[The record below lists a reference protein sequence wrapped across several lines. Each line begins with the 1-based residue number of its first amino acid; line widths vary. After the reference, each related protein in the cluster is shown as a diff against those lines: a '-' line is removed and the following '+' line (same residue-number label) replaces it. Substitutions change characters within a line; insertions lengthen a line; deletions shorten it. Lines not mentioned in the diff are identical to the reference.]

1 MALKE
6 VNNETFETEVLKSDI
21 PVIID
26 LWAPWCGPCKALGP
40 TLENIAAEYGD
51 KIKIVKINV
60 DDNPSIAA
68 NYNVMSIP
76 TLLFFKEGKVEGQ
89 IVGLVSKDKII
100 DKFLSLI

>member
-6 VNNETFETEVLKSDI
+6 VNNEAFEAEVLKSEI

-40 TLENIAAEYGD
+40 TLEDIANEYEG

-89 IVGLVSKDKII
+89 IVGLVSKDKIV